1 MVIQRSIE
9 RRLARLEQRSA
20 PDTGA
25 YIVVIGDETTVYNWH
40 GHAFTLD
47 EWRRRWPNAVDV
59 ELGDMPYKLYKDF
72 EPANA

>member
-1 MVIQRSIE
+1 MKRHFE

-25 YIVVIGDETTVYNWH
+25 YIVDIGDETTVYDWH
-40 GHAFTLD
+40 GHAFALD

-59 ELGDMPYKLYKDF
+59 DIGDMPYKRYKDF
-72 EPANA
+72 DVNSA